1 MEIKYLITFSF
12 WTAFA
17 SLLFLGAIILIYFI
31 GSIFLRYR
39 YQLQE
44 NTQRNINKEI
54 DLGIDLEAT
63 RETLVTPIHKPT
75 PVPASSSTL
84 SIQTVCDS

>member
-1 MEIKYLITFSF
+1 MEIKSIITFSF

-31 GSIFLRYR
+31 GSILLRYR

-44 NTQRNINKEI
+44 NTQRNILKEI
-54 DLGIDLEAT
+54 DLGIDIE
-63 RETLVTPIHKPT
+63 RESSLVKTPIHKPT
-75 PVPASSSTL
+75 PVRASGSCLSVHTL
-84 SIQTVCDS
+84 RD